1 MMHPTMAWE
10 IIRQRESDLRA
21 QARADGTAKA
31 AHRAAKAQRVAAAAA
46 AAAAA
51 AVPVPQVPD
60 YVDGTFHVAGDCTH
74 AGA

>member
-1 MMHPTMAWE
+1 MMHPSMARE

-31 AHRAAKAQRVAAAAA
+31 AHRAAKAQRLAA

>member
-1 MMHPTMAWE
+1 MHPSMAWE
-10 IIRQRESDLRA
+10 IIRQREGDLRA
-21 QARADGTAKA
+21 QARTDRAAKA
-31 AHRAAKAQRVAAAAA
+31 AHQAAKAQR

-60 YVDGTFHVAGDCTH
+60 YVDGTFRVAGDRTH

>member
-1 MMHPTMAWE
+1 MMHPSMAWE

-21 QARADGTAKA
+21 QARGDGTAKA
-31 AHRAAKAQRVAAAAA
+31 AHKAAKAQRAA

-60 YVDGTFHVAGDCTH
+60 YVDDTFRVAGDCTH